1 MQKLQSFNSKMT
13 LRPSEKKGRRKNRL
27 GYSLIEVTIVM
38 AIVAVALAAVLV
50 AYQQVVGNMNNA
62 ALIRQSNKI
71 VTQVVA
77 MHQFRGEYPKE
88 PLTSGVVTRGNWRDT
103 DISYKNKTNETALL
117 SPFNTLIWVNG
128 LGGRNF
134 TVFYSD
140 LPADACVSVL
150 DQYVNTST
158 PLAGVKVENVAIVM
172 PLDGGKIDKACK
184 KVGTNKTFTV
194 EIKH

>member
-1 MQKLQSFNSKMT
+1 MEKKMQKLQSFNSKMT

-77 MHQFRGEYPKE
+77 MHQFRGAYEAK

-103 DISYKNKTNETALL
+103 DI
-117 SPFNTLIWVNG
+117 
-128 LGGRNF
+128 
-134 TVFYSD
+134 
-140 LPADACVSVL
+140 
-150 DQYVNTST
+150 
-158 PLAGVKVENVAIVM
+158 
-172 PLDGGKIDKACK
+172 
-184 KVGTNKTFTV
+184 
-194 EIKH
+194 